1 MTHRLI
7 FGTFRSNITDIPMRT
22 EIFRSERPVTAFVRG
37 LVYDPGFV
45 SIETVRDSTRETEL
59 VVNAQITLVLAQL
72 AQQLEKAGIQ
82 KDKQKVTRSG
92 RRQMK
97 YVVPVKTGNS
107 LPIAV

>member
-1 MTHRLI
+1 M
-7 FGTFRSNITDIPMRT
+7 SA

-59 VVNAQITLVLAQL
+59 VVNAQITLALAQL
-72 AQQLEKAGIQ
+72 AQQLEKAGIR
-82 KDKQKVTRSG
+82 KINDKQKIARPGRS
-92 RRQMK
+92 QMK
-97 YVVPVKTGNS
+97 HPVKTSDS